1 MPMYDYRCKNCD
13 EVFEELVF
21 SNSTSDDE
29 IKCPKCGQSK
39 SERLISAPMVS
50 TGGSSNTYS
59 PSISGGCGSSGFS

>member
-21 SNSTSDDE
+21 TSDTLDE
-29 IKCPKCGQSK
+29 EITCPKCGQNQ

-50 TGGSSNTYS
+50 TGSSNGDYS
-59 PSISGGCGSSGFS
+59 SSVSSGCGSSGFS